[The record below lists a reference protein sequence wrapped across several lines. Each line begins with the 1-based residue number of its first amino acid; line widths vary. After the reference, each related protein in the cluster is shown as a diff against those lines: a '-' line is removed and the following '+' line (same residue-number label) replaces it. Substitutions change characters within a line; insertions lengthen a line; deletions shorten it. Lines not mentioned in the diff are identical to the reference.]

1 MASFLTRLR
10 RRRQP
15 AEETT
20 HQPTDPTRP
29 HPIVRDGIPIV
40 HEGPPGFPGRS
51 ERDGEA
57 DR

>member
-15 AEETT
+15 AEE
-20 HQPTDPTRP
+20 QPSDPTRP
-29 HPIVRDGIPIV
+29 RPIVRDGIPIV